1 MKTHTPKRF
10 RRGIY
15 LLPNLFTLAA
25 MYAGFF
31 AIVMATAGHFERASI
46 AILIAILLDGL
57 DGRVARMTHTQS
69 DFGAQ
74 LDSLSD
80 MVSFGIA
87 PAVMIYLWSLHELG
101 KLGYCIAFIFAMC
114 GALRLARFNA
124 DDNASKR
131 FFYGLAIPVPAAVL
145 ASFTWLCHEYH
156 YNDPWIAYALIAM
169 ALVLGY
175 LEISVLRYRSFK
187 DIDIA
192 GKVPFHKVFAAVLFL
207 ILVVYN
213 PPLVIFAFSL
223 AYAMTAPS
231 QFLYRRLIK
240 QPALPVE
247 MELSERI

>member
-1 MKTHTPKRF
+1 
-10 RRGIY
+10 
-15 LLPNLFTLAA
+15 
-25 MYAGFF
+25 
-31 AIVMATAGHFERASI
+31 
-46 AILIAILLDGL
+46 
-57 DGRVARMTHTQS
+57 
-69 DFGAQ
+69 
-74 LDSLSD
+74 
-80 MVSFGIA
+80 
-87 PAVMIYLWSLHELG
+87 
-101 KLGYCIAFIFAMC
+101 
-114 GALRLARFNA
+114 
-124 DDNASKR
+124 
-131 FFYGLAIPVPAAVL
+131 
-145 ASFTWLCHEYH
+145 
-156 YNDPWIAYALIAM
+156 M